1 MTTTTTTTHERILAR
16 LRGPDDHVER
26 LVALG
31 VEHMLERPI
40 AELVD
45 PAALARALSEG
56 LRASAR
62 SDEFERWVAQR
73 VEQARGRAD
82 QLQGTL
88 GDKLPITLLDP
99 LQKAL
104 ARPYRPD
111 RDLVEALLDHPST
124 RAIVREVLQANL
136 LEFAK
141 RMRSM
146 VPEVARPT
154 PGGGGFASKL
164 AGMAKGVAA
173 AVGSELEK
181 QLEPK
186 VEGFVD
192 DILGV
197 AVRMMIDRVSSD
209 EFAPEFA
216 KWRVDV
222 LLALLDHPLD
232 RLIAERHKYPSADFA
247 ADVAAILRALASW
260 RGLGEGI
267 ESVVGELLAE
277 HGQQSAREFLDG
289 SGLELA
295 WRPTLEAAVVVQ
307 AREWVGSEAFSNWL
321 RVLVED

>member
-1 MTTTTTTTHERILAR
+1 MTTTHERILAR

-26 LVALG
+26 LVSLTI
-31 VEHMLERPI
+31 EHLLERPL

-45 PAALARALSEG
+45 PSWLAHALSES

-73 VEQARGRAD
+73 LEQALGRAD
-82 QLQGTL
+82 QLHGTL
-88 GDKLPITLLDP
+88 GDKLPITVLAP

-104 ARPYRPD
+104 ARPYQPD
-111 RDLVEALLDHPST
+111 RELVEALLDHPST
-124 RAIVREVLQANL
+124 RSILREVLQANV

-146 VPEVARPT
+146 FPEGRPAS
-154 PGGGGFASKL
+154 GGGGLASKL

-197 AVRMMIDRVSSD
+197 AVRMMIDRVGSE

-247 ADVAAILRALASW
+247 ADVAAILRALAAW
-260 RGLGEGI
+260 RGLGERI
-267 ESVVGELLAE
+267 EAVFGELIAE
-277 HGQQSAREFLDG
+277 HGHRSAREFLDG
-289 SGLELA
+289 SGLEQA
-295 WRPTLEAAVVVQ
+295 WRPTLEQAVVEQ
-307 AREWVGSEAFSNWL
+307 ARQWVDTEGFSEWL

>member
-1 MTTTTTTTHERILAR
+1 MTTHERILAR
-16 LRGPDDHVER
+16 LRGPDPYIEQA
-26 LVALG
+26 VALAS
-31 VEHMLERPI
+31 EHGLDRPM

-45 PAALARALSEG
+45 PAWLAHALSEG

-62 SDEFERWVAQR
+62 DEHFEGWVRER
-73 VEQARGRAD
+73 VEQALARAGK
-82 QLQGTL
+82 LHGTL
-88 GDKLPITLLDP
+88 GDELPITVLDP
-99 LQKAL
+99 LQRAL
-104 ARPYRPD
+104 GRPYQPD
-111 RDLVEALLDHPST
+111 RELVEALLDHPST
-124 RAIVREVLQANL
+124 RTIVREVLQANL

-146 VPEVARPT
+146 VPDVGRPAS
-154 PGGGGFASKL
+154 GGGFASKL

-197 AVRMMIDRVSSD
+197 AVRMMIDRISSA

-222 LLALLDHPLD
+222 LLALLAHPLD
-232 RLIAERHKYPSADFA
+232 RLVANRAASGQSDPGQSSFA
-247 ADVAAILRALASW
+247 TDIAAIVGALATW
-260 RGLGEGI
+260 RGLGEKI
-267 ESVVGELLAE
+267 EAGLGEIIAE
-277 HGQQSAREFLDG
+277 HGHRTPREFLAG
-289 SGLELA
+289 SGLEQV
-295 WRPTLEAAVVVQ
+295 WRPTIEQAVSEQ
-307 AREWVGSEAFSNWL
+307 LRHWVATDGFSDWL